1 MSIVFTARRRL
12 YVACIALAAAGAPG
26 SAASQQPATDTLTL
40 ERALRTGVER
50 NREVRSAELALREA
64 NAQASEAWSGVFP
77 RIDWS
82 ASYTRNI
89 TPSVSFLP
97 AKIFDPTAGDDDLV
111 RVQFGAENAWNS
123 TVSLEQPLFQAR
135 AFLGVGAAGR
145 FRELQQEAL
154 RGATQATAA
163 RVSVA
168 YYDVL
173 LAQEQ
178 QRLLEASIARVRTT
192 LDETERMQG
201 AGLASEYDVLRL
213 RVELANLEPNVR
225 RARNAVVQ
233 ARRTLGVEL
242 DSPDLASVNVAGA
255 LADIEIPATHAATA
269 GVGSEVHQAPAPLH
283 ASLPPGDELVA
294 LAMENR
300 SDLRQLELTASL
312 RRTELRAE
320 QLEYAPK
327 VSLFANYNINAQHNG
342 SPTFFG
348 PAGQRA
354 YGRLA
359 GVSISMPIFNGFK
372 ENARIRQQRAVV
384 RAVETQL
391 DLARDRAEAE
401 VRALADQVEEAAE
414 RASGQR
420 LAVTQARRG
429 FAIVGAQ
436 FREGLSGQLERTDAE
451 VALRQSEF
459 NYAQAVYDYLVAR
472 VRLDEATGQAPLAAR
487 RVAQLERP

>member
-1 MSIVFTARRRL
+1 MSIYPYSPRWLRL
-12 YVACIALAAAGAPG
+12 VCTVAAIGGAPAAA
-26 SAASQQPATDTLTL
+26 AAQPAAADSLTL
-40 ERALRTGVER
+40 ERALRIGVER
-50 NREVRSAELALREA
+50 NRDVRAAELTLREA
-64 NAQASEAWSGVFP
+64 NAQASEAWSSVFP
-77 RIDWS
+77 KIDWS

-89 TPSVSFLP
+89 TPAVSFLP
-97 AKIFDPTAGDDDLV
+97 AKIFDPTAGDEDLV

-145 FRELQQEAL
+145 FRELQEEAL
-154 RGATQATAA
+154 RGATQAAAA

-233 ARRTLGVEL
+233 ARRSLGVQL
-242 DSPDLASVNVAGA
+242 DSPGLLDVTVAGS
-255 LADIEIPATHAATA
+255 LTDIEIPATR
-269 GVGSEVHQAPAPLH
+269 VGDLPVTVQHPGSPAPPALAPA
-283 ASLPPGDELVA
+283 DELVA

-300 SDLRQLELTASL
+300 SDLRQLKLAAGL

-327 VSLFANYNINAQHNG
+327 VSLFASYNINAQHNG

-359 GVSISMPIFNGFK
+359 GVSVSMPLFNGFR
-372 ENARIRQQRAVV
+372 ENSRIRRQRAVV
-384 RAVETQL
+384 HGVETQL

-414 RASGQR
+414 RAAGQR
-420 LAVTQARRG
+420 LAVAQARRG
-429 FAIVGAQ
+429 FEIVGAQ

-472 VRLDEATGQAPLAAR
+472 VRLGEALGDAPLAAGRMAHPER
-487 RVAQLERP
+487 R